1 MKRNTKIF
9 LFSGVVL
16 LIAFLAIRYYV
27 FYGGKRDIQSESTAF
42 TVAAKD
48 IAAEFAADVNNS
60 NTKYL
65 EKPVVIS
72 GTITAVEGTSAIL
85 DQLVNCNF
93 SDVKASF
100 KVGEKAT
107 VKGRVVGFDDLL
119 GEVKMDQCNLIT
131 N

>member
-1 MKRNTKIF
+1 MKRNTKII
-9 LFSGVVL
+9 LFSLAVL
-16 LIAFLAIRYYV
+16 LIAFFAVRYYI

-60 NTKYL
+60 NKKYL
-65 EKPVVIS
+65 EKPVVIT
-72 GTITAVEGTSAIL
+72 GTITAVEGTSVIL

-100 KVGEKAT
+100 KVGEK
-107 VKGRVVGFDDLL
+107 GRVVGFDDIL

>member
-1 MKRNTKIF
+1 MKRKTKI
-9 LFSGVVL
+9 LLITVSVL
-16 LIAFLAIRYYV
+16 LIAFFAVRYYI

-42 TVAAKD
+42 TVTAAN
-48 IAAEFAADVNNS
+48 IANEFAADVDKS
-60 NTKYL
+60 NKKYL
-65 EKPVVIS
+65 EKPVAVT
-72 GTITAVEGTSAIL
+72 GTITSVEGTSVIL

-93 SDVKASF
+93 TATKTTF
-100 KVGEKAT
+100 KVGQKVT

>member
-9 LFSGVVL
+9 LFSIGVL
-16 LIAFLAIRYYV
+16 LIAFFAVRYYI

-93 SDVKASF
+93 SETKTTFKA
-100 KVGEKAT
+100 GEKVT